1 MLPSASTTLNTA
13 RVEPSGDRP
22 RYAVPTAPRLRAPG
36 SSCVGRRGVRLPA
49 NTPPACKFGAPASG
63 APSGSRIVD
72 VPIPCKPLGAL
83 AGQRR
88 PKALLIEIP
97 SGLLTPVKPAD
108 AAVLQLCRSGLICW
122 ASLRHRFVVC
132 SSGGNSN
139 RKSSFWR
146 LVGICVFLVLPARR
160 GVARRA
166 RPPRRSRHGVEA
178 GPAVSESRGQEVS
191 LDRTV
196 FQRYRRGGV
205 CCHSPPR
212 RPRARPKANRET
224 IYSWSTNPVLFA
236 RKVFGM

>member
-139 RKSSFWR
+139 GSHPSGGWLVSAFSLSYRHVEELLAERGLHADHVTVWR
-146 LVGICVFLVLPARR
+146 RV
-160 GVARRA
+160 
-166 RPPRRSRHGVEA
+166 
-178 GPAVSESRGQEVS
+178 
-191 LDRTV
+191 
-196 FQRYRRGGV
+196 QR
-205 CCHSPPR
+205 
-212 RPRARPKANRET
+212 
-224 IYSWSTNPVLFA
+224 
-236 RKVFGM
+236 

>member
-49 NTPPACKFGAPASG
+49 NTPPACKFGAPACG

-97 SGLLTPVKPAD
+97 SGLLTPVKPAVTAD
-108 AAVLQLCRSGLICW
+108 
-122 ASLRHRFVVC
+122 
-132 SSGGNSN
+132 
-139 RKSSFWR
+139 
-146 LVGICVFLVLPARR
+146 
-160 GVARRA
+160 
-166 RPPRRSRHGVEA
+166 GVEA

>member
-108 AAVLQLCRSGLICW
+108 AAVLQLCRSGLPMV
-122 ASLRHRFVVC
+122 SLKILLPPRPWQSFVLYVRPARPLRLLALKGVHLR
-132 SSGGNSN
+132 SGS
-139 RKSSFWR
+139 
-146 LVGICVFLVLPARR
+146 VFLADCDTFFDLLD
-160 GVARRA
+160 
-166 RPPRRSRHGVEA
+166 
-178 GPAVSESRGQEVS
+178 S
-191 LDRTV
+191 LVDQPNGLGSVTAFV
-196 FQRYRRGGV
+196 
-205 CCHSPPR
+205 
-212 RPRARPKANRET
+212 T
-224 IYSWSTNPVLFA
+224 
-236 RKVFGM
+236 